1 MRTFAALLVALCAC
15 ASGHPSARGG
25 PRGLHVDEHLT
36 AAREH
41 EEAAARVTRWPDVR
55 SAGPGAAYVPWTRS
69 WDAGGEHA
77 RLAAIHRGE
86 AAAMLT
92 AYSEA
97 CGDRPLNQVAISPL
111 TRYGLGG
118 WNTSTGV
125 ILYLSADAG
134 PADRLLA
141 DLRCHRAWMMLT
153 ESGMDDCPLD
163 LPGIALDAHGE
174 GENAL
179 ITVAITVADPLLVE
193 ELHRRAAHEME
204 AGARLREA
212 H

>member
-1 MRTFAALLVALCAC
+1 MRAFAAVLLALSAC
-15 ASGHPSARGG
+15 ASSHPSVRGG
-25 PRGLHVDEHLT
+25 PRGLHVDDHLR

-41 EEAAARVTRWPDVR
+41 EEAAARATRWPDVR
-55 SAGPGAAYVPWTRS
+55 SAGPGGAYMPWTRS
-69 WDAGGEHA
+69 WDAGDEHE

-86 AAAMLT
+86 ASALLT
-92 AYSEA
+92 AYTDA
-97 CGDRPLNQVAISPL
+97 CGNRTLNQVAISPL
-111 TRYGLGG
+111 MRYSLGG

-153 ESGMDDCPLD
+153 ETGMDDCPLD
-163 LPGIALDAHGE
+163 LPGITLDAHGE
-174 GENAL
+174 GENAV
-179 ITVAITVADPLLVE
+179 ITVAITIADPQLVG
-193 ELHRRAAHEME
+193 ELQRRTAHELE
-204 AGARLREA
+204 QGARLREA

>member
-1 MRTFAALLVALCAC
+1 
-15 ASGHPSARGG
+15 
-25 PRGLHVDEHLT
+25 
-36 AAREH
+36 
-41 EEAAARVTRWPDVR
+41 
-55 SAGPGAAYVPWTRS
+55 
-69 WDAGGEHA
+69 
-77 RLAAIHRGE
+77 
-86 AAAMLT
+86 MLT

-179 ITVAITVADPLLVE
+179 ITVAITVADPQLVE

-204 AGARLREA
+204 AGARLRAA